1 MRTQDRHSHRCV
13 TSRSRATGVRAAAI
27 ATGVAVT
34 LAACSSSGGTS
45 SGSAAP
51 VGDLTI
57 AVLAPFTGADAA
69 LGPNYLVGC
78 LGATHALN
86 AAGGILGHKVTCK
99 VVDTRGDPADAVPA
113 ARQMFA
119 TTSNLAMVIGVTGD
133 EAASVV
139 PIINSQKTVVF
150 AMTGQSEFD
159 STHFDYFYRLV
170 APDLAESY
178 AMVAIAKQKKYQ
190 RVALAYGNDIGSQTF
205 VKPAIDSLAKAG
217 LTLADNETLDL
228 HASTFRT
235 EAAKIVASH
244 PDVIFT
250 EALGSTDATF
260 LSEVKQLNGGTMIP
274 VIGTQATIDPA
285 WFKAVAASIGA
296 TTLASSYVADN
307 VSVDTTGAA
316 YQSFAANLKAVSSQ
330 VPGGSS
336 AYLTVG
342 GPVHLYDGI
351 MLAALAMVKANSVVS
366 AKYQPMIVPMG
377 NGTTGATVVSDYATG
392 LAALKAGKAV
402 QYVGPGGPT
411 SFDSY
416 HTSAGI
422 FVINSYDSSGNVTV
436 AGTIPDAEIQAVTP

>member
-1 MRTQDRHSHRCV
+1 
-13 TSRSRATGVRAAAI
+13 
-27 ATGVAVT
+27 
-34 LAACSSSGGTS
+34 
-45 SGSAAP
+45 
-51 VGDLTI
+51 
-57 AVLAPFTGADAA
+57 
-69 LGPNYLVGC
+69 
-78 LGATHALN
+78 
-86 AAGGILGHKVTCK
+86 
-99 VVDTRGDPADAVPA
+99 
-113 ARQMFA
+113 
-119 TTSNLAMVIGVTGD
+119 
-133 EAASVV
+133 
-139 PIINSQKTVVF
+139 
-150 AMTGQSEFD
+150 MTGQSEFD

-178 AMVAIAKQKKYQ
+178 AMVAIAKQKNYQ
-190 RVALAYGNDIGSQTF
+190 HIALAYGNDIGSQTF
-205 VKPAIDSLAKAG
+205 VKPAIDSIAKAG

-260 LSEVKQLNGGTMIP
+260 LSEVKQLNGGKMIP
-274 VIGTQATIDPA
+274 VIGTQATIDPS

-330 VPGGSS
+330 VSGGTD

-342 GPVHLYDGI
+342 GTVHLYDGI
-351 MLAALAMVKANSVVS
+351 MLAALAMVKANSVIS
-366 AKYQPMIVPMG
+366 AKYQPMIAPTG
-377 NGTTGATVVSDYATG
+377 NGTSGATVVSDYATG
-392 LAALKAGKAV
+392 LAALKAGKSV

-411 SFDSY
+411 NFDSF

-422 FVINSYDSSGNVTV
+422 FVINSYDSTGNVTV
-436 AGTIPDAEIQAVTP
+436 AGKLPDAEIAAVTP